1 MSFSGSNEPV
11 TTGTRTV
18 TSNVRQLSDGN
29 PIGTVLG
36 KSAVDLIS
44 FYGVQPVVQPGTNG
58 LEIVTMA
65 NLTIYSST
73 QSPASV
79 APNTAAE
86 VSMTVTGI
94 LATDMVFAINK
105 PTTQA
110 GLLVGTARV
119 SAANTILTTFGNDTA
134 TTVTPTAS
142 QVYTIIGLGAALQ
155 TTAVLSPT
163 AVGANTTSEQQFTVA
178 GVYPGQV
185 VAVNKPTAQAG
196 LMITNCR
203 VITNN
208 VVAIQFQNLTAAP
221 ITPTAAETYT
231 FGSATA
237 FQPAPLMQ
245 VIQQTLTPVSV
256 AANTTAEQTFTVPG
270 LIASTEV
277 YVTKPSVTANLVVAG
292 TRVSAAN
299 TLAINFA
306 NNSGAAI
313 VPPAETY
320 LIAMFTT
327 EAPAGGSS
335 TILPAQRG
343 SAGAVDVL
351 LGLASGT

>member
-1 MSFSGSNEPV
+1 MSGSNEPV
-11 TTGTRTV
+11 TTGNRMV

-29 PIGTVLG
+29 PIGTVMG
-36 KSAVDLIS
+36 KSATDLIS
-44 FYGVQPVVQPGTNG
+44 FYAATPVVQPGTNG
-58 LEIVTMA
+58 LPNVPAA

-73 QSPASV
+73 QSPVSV
-79 APNTAAE
+79 AANTAAE
-86 VSMTVTGI
+86 QSLTVTGV

-110 GLLVGTARV
+110 GLLVGSARV
-119 SAANTILTTFGNDTA
+119 SAANTVYVTFGNDTGSA
-134 TTVTPTAS
+134 ITPTAS
-142 QVYTIIGLGAALQ
+142 QVYTFIGLGSALT
-155 TTAVLSPT
+155 TTATLSPT
-163 AVGANTTSEQQFTVA
+163 AVAANTTSEQQFTVN

-203 VITNN
+203 VVGQNL
-208 VVAIQFQNLTAAP
+208 VAIQFQNLTAST
-221 ITPTAAETYT
+221 ITPTASEVYT

-237 FQPAPLMQ
+237 FQPAPIMQ

-256 AANTTAEQTFTVPG
+256 AANTAAEQTFTVPG
-270 LIASTEV
+270 LIAGTEV
-277 YVTKPSVTANLVVAG
+277 FVTKPSVTNNLVVAG
-292 TRVSAAN
+292 ARVSAAN

-306 NNSGAAI
+306 NNTAAAI
-313 VPPAETY
+313 VPPSETY
-320 LIAMFTT
+320 LIAAFTT

-335 TILPAQRG
+335 TILPAQKG
-343 SAGAVDVL
+343 SVGATDVQ